1 MKKRNSRVSVV
12 IPAFNESKTI
22 RKVVT
27 AVMKAKNVD
36 EIVVVDDGST
46 DGTSKNIEDLN
57 IKIIRHTENKG
68 KGEAIKTGI
77 KNSIGKII
85 LFLDADLENITS
97 TKIEAL
103 IEPLLKNRADFV
115 KASFK
120 RPKGRGRIT
129 EFTVKPILK
138 FLFPEM
144 RFEQPIGG
152 QFATK
157 REFLEGIEI
166 ERNWGTDIGIF
177 LDAIKWK
184 LRIKEIYIGKLR
196 HKKRPDEDLVSTAE
210 DVVKTIFKKTGILKK
225 IKIRKVRR

>member
-1 MKKRNSRVSVV
+1 MMKKRNSRVSVV

-85 LFLDADLENITS
+85 LFLDC
-97 TKIEAL
+97 KICAFAIIL
-103 IEPLLKNRADFV
+103 AYLVDKFFYIYANRTT
-115 KASFK
+115 
-120 RPKGRGRIT
+120 RYGR
-129 EFTVKPILK
+129 
-138 FLFPEM
+138 
-144 RFEQPIGG
+144 
-152 QFATK
+152 
-157 REFLEGIEI
+157 
-166 ERNWGTDIGIF
+166 
-177 LDAIKWK
+177 
-184 LRIKEIYIGKLR
+184 
-196 HKKRPDEDLVSTAE
+196 
-210 DVVKTIFKKTGILKK
+210 
-225 IKIRKVRR
+225 